1 MKLTSPPSPRAA
13 PARGAASFAWTLAA
27 TLALLG
33 AAVLWLAFDALTSLV
48 TRD

>member
-1 MKLTSPPSPRAA
+1 MKLTAPPSSR
-13 PARGAASFAWTLAA
+13 PARGATSFLWTVAA

-33 AAVLWLAFDALTSLV
+33 AAVVWLVFDALIALV

>member
-1 MKLTSPPSPRAA
+1 MKLTAPPSSRPA
-13 PARGAASFAWTLAA
+13 PARGAASFLWTAAA

-33 AAVLWLAFDALTSLV
+33 AAVVWLVFNALIALV